1 MKKLTIF
8 IAGFMLLAFT
18 AQAEIRAGLSLSAGV
33 FEADGASEKFAAG
46 HSSAEDE
53 DAITT
58 KASAEGDGAEGLFG
72 IGSIFVEKSF
82 GKFALGLD
90 YVPLSLESETTE
102 NTQTTSTSSA
112 TGVNK
117 VQIDFENLMT
127 VYGTI
132 ALNDNVY
139 AKAGYME
146 VDVVTNEVLATGG
159 AYGDTSLNGFV
170 LGLGYNRDLDTGA
183 FVRVEATYM
192 EFDGATLTNTADS
205 AKSVTADGITGYGAK
220 LSIGKAF

>member
-1 MKKLTIF
+1 MKKLITLIS
-8 IAGFMLLAFT
+8 GFMLLAVT
-18 AQAEIRAGLSLSAGV
+18 AQAEMRAGLSLSAGV
-33 FEADGASEKFAAG
+33 FEVDGASEKFSG
-46 HSSAEDE
+46 SHSSGAGSTVTKNTSADGDE
-53 DAITT
+53 
-58 KASAEGDGAEGLFG
+58 AEGLFG

-159 AYGDTSLNGFV
+159 AYGDTSLDGFV
-170 LGLGYNRDLDTGA
+170 VGLGYNADLDNSA

>member
-18 AQAEIRAGLSLSAGV
+18 AQAEMRAGLSLSAGV
-33 FEADGASEKFAAG
+33 FEVDGASEKFSG
-46 HSSAEDE
+46 SHSSGAGS
-53 DAITT
+53 TVT
-58 KASAEGDGAEGLFG
+58 KNTSAEGDEAEGLFG

-90 YVPLSLESETTE
+90 YVPHSLESETTE
-102 NTQTTSTSSA
+102 NTA
-112 TGVNK
+112 NGNLNK
-117 VQIDFENLMT
+117 VQIDFENMMT

-159 AYGDTSLNGFV
+159 AYGDTSLDGFV
-170 LGLGYNRDLDTGA
+170 VGLGYNADLDNSA

>member
-18 AQAEIRAGLSLSAGV
+18 AQAEIRAGVSLSAGV
-33 FEADGASEKFAAG
+33 FEVDGASEKFSG
-46 HSSAEDE
+46 SHSSGAGSAVTKKSTEDV
-53 DAITT
+53 
-58 KASAEGDGAEGLFG
+58 AEGLFG

-90 YVPLSLESETTE
+90 YVPHSLESETTE
-102 NTQTTSTSSA
+102 NTQTSSDSSA
-112 TGVNK
+112 TGLNK
-117 VQIDFENLMT
+117 VQIDFEDMMT

-132 ALNDNVY
+132 SLTDNIYV
-139 AKAGYME
+139 KAGYME
-146 VDVVTNEVLATGG
+146 VDVKTNEVLATGG
-159 AYGDTSLNGFV
+159 SYGDTSLDGFV

-183 FVRVEATYM
+183 FVRLEVNHM

-205 AKSVTADGITGYGAK
+205 AKTVTADGITGYGAK

>member
-33 FEADGASEKFAAG
+33 FEVDGASETFAAG
-46 HSSAEDE
+46 HNSGGG

-58 KASAEGDGAEGLFG
+58 KASAEGDEAEGLFG

-90 YVPLSLESETTE
+90 YVPHSLESETTE
-102 NTQTTSTSSA
+102 NTA
-112 TGVNK
+112 NGNLNK
-117 VQIDFENLMT
+117 VQIDFENMMT

-146 VDVVTNEVLATGG
+146 VDVNTNEVLATGG
-159 AYGDTSLNGFV
+159 SYGNTSLDGYV

-192 EFDGATLTNTADS
+192 DFDGATLTNTADS
-205 AKSVTADGITGYGAK
+205 TKSVTADGISGYGAK

>member
-1 MKKLTIF
+1 MKKLSIF

-18 AQAEIRAGLSLSAGV
+18 AQAEIRVGISLSAGA
-33 FEADGASEKFAAG
+33 FEVDGASEKFSG
-46 HSSAEDE
+46 SHSSGAGSTVTKNASTDGDE
-53 DAITT
+53 
-58 KASAEGDGAEGLFG
+58 AEGLFG

-90 YVPLSLESETTE
+90 YVPHSLESETTE
-102 NTQTTSTSSA
+102 NTQTTTTSSA

-117 VQIDFENLMT
+117 VQIDFEDMMT

-132 ALNDNVY
+132 ALNDNIYV
-139 AKAGYME
+139 KAGYME
-146 VDVVTNEVLATGG
+146 VDVNTNEVLATGG
-159 AYGDTSLNGFV
+159 SYGNTSLDGYV
-170 LGLGYNRDLDTGA
+170 LGLGYDRDLNNGA
-183 FVRVEATYM
+183 FVRVEANYM
-192 EFDGATLTNTADS
+192 DFDGATLTNTADS

>member
-1 MKKLTIF
+1 MKKLTIL
-8 IAGFMLLAFT
+8 ISGFMLLAFT
-18 AQAEIRAGLSLSAGV
+18 AQAEIRAGLSLTAGA
-33 FEADGASEKFAAG
+33 FEVDGASEKFSG
-46 HSSAEDE
+46 SHSSGAGS
-53 DAITT
+53 TVT
-58 KASAEGDGAEGLFG
+58 KKASAEGDEAEGSFG

-90 YVPLSLESETTE
+90 YVPHSLDSETTE
-102 NTQTTSTSSA
+102 NTQTSTDSSDA
-112 TGVNK
+112 GVNK
-117 VQIDFENLMT
+117 VSVDFENMMT
-127 VYGTI
+127 LYGTI

-146 VDVVTNEVLATGG
+146 VDVKTNEVLATGG
-159 AYGDTSLNGFV
+159 SYGDTSLDGFV

-183 FVRVEATYM
+183 FVRVEANYM

>member
-18 AQAEIRAGLSLSAGV
+18 AQAEIRVGISLSAGA
-33 FEADGASEKFAAG
+33 FEVDGASEKFSG
-46 HSSAEDE
+46 SHSSGAGSTVTKNASTDGDE
-53 DAITT
+53 
-58 KASAEGDGAEGLFG
+58 AEGLFG

-159 AYGDTSLNGFV
+159 AYGDTSLDGFV
-170 LGLGYNRDLDTGA
+170 VGLGYNADLDNSA